1 MTIDVALIGC
11 GAMTAEVLAR
21 LPADEARVTAVI
33 VRPSGVVRARE
44 VLPKDVD
51 VLTSVDDL
59 TAEPSVIAEC
69 AGHEAVAQHGEAVL
83 RRNIDLIVASVG
95 ALANRSLHDTL
106 VQAAKDGGGRL
117 IRPAGAVA
125 GIDALTAARVA
136 GLTNVRYTSRK
147 PPKSWKNTPA
157 EQIANL
163 DRISV
168 PTILYTGPADE
179 AARLYPQNAN
189 VAATIALAG
198 VGFDATEVKLIAD
211 PDATGNV
218 HLIEAE
224 GAFGALRIEMRG
236 KPLASN
242 PKTSMLAA
250 LSVVRAIR
258 NRDAAIVI

>member
-1 MTIDVALIGC
+1 MTIDVVLIGC

-33 VRPSGVVRARE
+33 VRPSGVAKARGI
-44 VLPKDVD
+44 LPKDIEI
-51 VLTSVDDL
+51 LTSVDDL

-95 ALANRSLHDTL
+95 ALADRPLHDTL
-106 VQAAKDGGGRL
+106 VRAAKDGGGRL
-117 IRPAGAVA
+117 ILPAGAVA
-125 GIDALTAARVA
+125 GIDALTAARA
-136 GLTNVRYTSRK
+136 GGLSKVRYSSRK

-157 EQIANL
+157 EKIADL
-163 DRISV
+163 DRVSA
-168 PTILYTGPADE
+168 PTILYSGAADE

-198 VGFDATEVKLIAD
+198 VGFDATEVQLIAD
-211 PDATGNV
+211 PDAAGNI
-218 HLIEAE
+218 HNIHAE
-224 GAFGALRIEMRG
+224 GTFGAFDIEMRG

-250 LSVVRAIR
+250 LSVIRAIR
-258 NRDAAIVI
+258 NRDAAVVI